1 MERIDDTVDLAGRTL
16 SIVRPPDAAELIDED
31 EFASDEFLPYWAE
44 LWPSGV
50 ALARAAERVVA
61 HGDRVV
67 ELGCGLGVASIA
79 AALAGAQVLATDW
92 AADALEFAAE
102 NAARNGAVV
111 ETALVR
117 WDEPDA
123 LLERGP
129 WDWVLAADVLYE
141 HRNVAPL
148 LELLPRLGDRA
159 LLADPGRPAARAF
172 LDGLSG
178 WDAERLDE
186 ELLPRGAVWRLRRG
200 LL

>member
-1 MERIDDTVDLAGRTL
+1 VERIEDIVELAGRTL

-31 EFASDEFLPYWAE
+31 EFARDEFLPYWAE

-50 ALARAAERVVA
+50 ALARAAERLVA
-61 HGDRVV
+61 PGDRAL

-79 AALAGAQVLATDW
+79 AALAGARVLATDW
-92 AADALEFAAE
+92 ATEALEFTRE
-102 NAARNGAVV
+102 NAGRNGAQV

-117 WDEPDA
+117 WDEPEP
-123 LLERGP
+123 LLEQAP

-148 LELLPRLGDRA
+148 LDLLPRLGPRW

-172 LDGLSG
+172 LEGLAG
-178 WDAERLDE
+178 WRAERLDDPM
-186 ELLPRGAVWRLRRG
+186 LPRGAVWQLRSG
-200 LL
+200 LG